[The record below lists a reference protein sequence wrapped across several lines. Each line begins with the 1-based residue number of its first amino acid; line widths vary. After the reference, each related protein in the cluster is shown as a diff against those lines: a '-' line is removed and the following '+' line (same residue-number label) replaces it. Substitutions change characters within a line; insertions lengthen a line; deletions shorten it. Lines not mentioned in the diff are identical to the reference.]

1 MKNIIVFTLLLT
13 PAFVCAKEK
22 PAVAVAEEV
31 KKTVYQ
37 TLAEELL
44 KNCEGADKKI
54 AVAGIAYS
62 DGRTSSGGRLVAERI
77 TAELKKAGKV
87 KVIERKEIDEVLEK
101 LKVQRCRPLTTYS
114 AEEIGKLLDADWVVT
129 GTLTELA
136 GKELDLKARLL
147 VTGSGKIITIPK
159 VRLKKDWQD
168 PYEKL
173 LKDIEN
179 ISKPADK
186 NAEGC

>member
-1 MKNIIVFTLLLT
+1 MNNIFIFAMLLT
-13 PAFVCAKEK
+13 PAFVCAQEK
-22 PAVAVAEEV
+22 PAVARAEAV

-54 AVAGIAYS
+54 AVAGVSYS

-77 TAELKKAGKV
+77 TAELEKAGKV

-101 LKVQRCRPLTTYS
+101 LKVQRCPPLTTYS
-114 AEEIGKLLDADWVVT
+114 AKEIGKLLGADWVVT

-136 GKELDLKARLL
+136 GKELELKARLL
-147 VTGSGKIITIPK
+147 VVGSGKTITIPK

-168 PYEKL
+168 LYEKL
-173 LKDIEN
+173 LKDIDN
-179 ISKPADK
+179 IDKPIDK
-186 NAEGC
+186 NAKGC